1 MNATPESLTATVD
14 TFAADV
20 LEGSNRV
27 PVLVDFW
34 APWCGPCRSLAP
46 VLDRIARDYAGRL
59 LLAKVNVDEEQA
71 LATQFAIRSIPT
83 VLLINQGRVV
93 DQFTG
98 VQPEAAI
105 RSLVDRHVA
114 AAGPPGA
121 PDPIVEAHDR
131 ARAGDHA
138 GARRI
143 IEAAL
148 VERPE
153 EPALLAVLAGLQL
166 LARDAAGA
174 SASIAKIGARNAQF
188 PSLPK
193 LTAQLGF
200 LEAVS
205 AWPDVTSAR
214 AAVNADGGSA
224 ARHALAAHHAL
235 AGDYSAAL
243 DEWLELMRRDRPYG
257 ADVARR
263 SMLAVFDLLGTGDE
277 RVAPYRRRMAALLH

>member
-1 MNATPESLTATVD
+1 MNATPDSLTATVD
-14 TFAADV
+14 TFAADI

-46 VLDRIARDYAGRL
+46 VLDRIAHEYAGRL

-71 LATQFAIRSIPT
+71 LASQFAIRSIPT
-83 VLLINQGRVV
+83 VLLIHQGRVV

-105 RSLVDRHVA
+105 RSLVDRHLA

-121 PDPIVEAHDR
+121 PDPIVEAHGR

-138 GARRI
+138 GALRI

-153 EPALLAVLAGLQL
+153 DSSRCSPYSRGCSSS
-166 LARDAAGA
+166 
-174 SASIAKIGARNAQF
+174 SATPPVHQPR
-188 PSLPK
+188 L
-193 LTAQLGF
+193 
-200 LEAVS
+200 
-205 AWPDVTSAR
+205 
-214 AAVNADGGSA
+214 
-224 ARHALAAHHAL
+224 
-235 AGDYSAAL
+235 
-243 DEWLELMRRDRPYG
+243 
-257 ADVARR
+257 RR
-263 SMLAVFDLLGTGDE
+263 SAHGMHSF
-277 RVAPYRRRMAALLH
+277 RHYRSSRRSSGSSKPPPPGRT